1 MYIKVC
7 GMREPEN
14 IRAVSALGIDMIG
27 FVFWPD
33 SPRFVRMISSQAGII
48 PDYSVERLNK
58 GRGKVEAPAD
68 EVVLPKRVGVF
79 VDDMPQSIV
88 TRVFNYDLD
97 YVQLH
102 GEESRVMIE
111 NLRRTLEPDIKSGV
125 KIIKALSIGS
135 PEDVSR
141 YKEYEGVVDL
151 FIFDTKCKTV
161 GGSGEQFDWDV
172 LKLYDGKTPFLLSD
186 GIGPDDVERVKSFSH
201 PQFAGVDLNSRYEI
215 EPGLKD
221 VEALRQ
227 FIQAI
232 RN

>member
-1 MYIKVC
+1 
-7 GMREPEN
+7 
-14 IRAVSALGIDMIG
+14 
-27 FVFWPD
+27 
-33 SPRFVRMISSQAGII
+33 
-48 PDYSVERLNK
+48 
-58 GRGKVEAPAD
+58 
-68 EVVLPKRVGVF
+68 
-79 VDDMPQSIV
+79 
-88 TRVFNYDLD
+88 
-97 YVQLH
+97 
-102 GEESRVMIE
+102 MIE

-172 LKLYDGKTPFLLSD
+172 LKLYDGQTPFLLSG

-201 PQFAGVDLNSRYEI
+201 PQFAGVDLNSRFEI